1 MKNILVV
8 DDNTNFVNMLIRY
21 FKNNPKINIKYI
33 GEDGEKGLKILIE
46 HKDDID
52 LILLDLVMPK
62 KDGLYFLKEFK
73 KLNLRKNIIVMTSL
87 NSDTI
92 IRKVSNYQVDDFILK
107 PYSFEDLETKLMESV
122 TSKRDNKDVKQ
133 ELSKLLHELGIP
145 SNIKGYEYLREAI
158 INLYN
163 AKNISGITKELYP
176 DIASKYDTSPTKVER
191 AIRHAIEVSSNRG
204 DIKLMDEIFGHS
216 VDMEKSKPTHS
227 EFIVTIADKLKLEK
241 R

>member
-1 MKNILVV
+1 MKNVLVV

-21 FKNNPKINIKYI
+21 FKNNPRINIKYI
-33 GEDGEKGLKILIE
+33 GEDGEKGLRILIE

-92 IRKVSNYQVDDFILK
+92 IRKVGNYQVDDFILK
-107 PYSFEDLETKLMESV
+107 PYSLEDLE
-122 TSKRDNKDVKQ
+122 SKMVEAFNSSKDNSDIKQ
-133 ELSKLLHELGIP
+133 ELSRLLHELGIP

-163 AKNISGITKELYP
+163 AQNMTGITKELYP

-204 DIKLMDEIFGHS
+204 DLELMDEIFGHS
-216 VDMEKSKPTHS
+216 VDIEKAKPTNS

>member
-176 DIASKYDTSPTKVER
+176 DIASK
-191 AIRHAIEVSSNRG
+191 
-204 DIKLMDEIFGHS
+204 
-216 VDMEKSKPTHS
+216 
-227 EFIVTIADKLKLEK
+227 
-241 R
+241 

>member
-1 MKNILVV
+1 MKNVLVV

-21 FKNNPKINIKYI
+21 FKNNPRINIKYV
-33 GEDGEKGLKILIE
+33 GEDGEKGLRILIE

-62 KDGLYFLKEFK
+62 KDGLYFLKELK
-73 KLNLRKNIIVMTSL
+73 RLNIRKNIIVMTSL

-107 PYSFEDLETKLMESV
+107 PYSLEDLENKMVEAFN
-122 TSKRDNKDVKQ
+122 TSKENKDIKQ

-163 AKNISGITKELYP
+163 AKNMAITKELYP

-204 DIKLMDEIFGHS
+204 DIELMDEIFGHS
-216 VDMEKSKPTHS
+216 VDIEKAKPTNS
-227 EFIVTIADKLKLEK
+227 EFIVTIADKMKLEK

>member
-1 MKNILVV
+1 MKNVLVV

-21 FKNNPKINIKYI
+21 FKNNPRINIKYI
-33 GEDGEKGLKILIE
+33 GEDGEKGLRILIE

-92 IRKVSNYQVDDFILK
+92 IRKVGNYQVDDFILK
-107 PYSFEDLETKLMESV
+107 PYSLEDLE
-122 TSKRDNKDVKQ
+122 SKIVEANSSKENKDIKQ
-133 ELSKLLHELGIP
+133 ELSRLLHELGIP

-163 AKNISGITKELYP
+163 AQNMTGITKELYP

-204 DIKLMDEIFGHS
+204 DLELMDEIFGHS
-216 VDMEKSKPTHS
+216 VDIEKAKPTNS
-227 EFIVTIADKLKLEK
+227 EFIVTIADKMKLEK

>member
-216 VDMEKSKPTHS
+216 VDMEKSKPTNS